1 LFFPLFSS
9 YPFLHFIITKDITL
23 VSTSNFLLFS
33 LSIYGSNPCYRKRFQ
48 KIIEKECTCKLQ
60 RIVKTGSMAL
70 SEKAM
75 GPGSKLTSFETNVFA
90 MESNTNTIP
99 CVCYGLG
106 TTKVDCTAHAFLLG
120 MFSFSHQFIK
130 TAKQNFKNTHTNF
143 FYPYIRIEFK

>member
-1 LFFPLFSS
+1 
-9 YPFLHFIITKDITL
+9 
-23 VSTSNFLLFS
+23 
-33 LSIYGSNPCYRKRFQ
+33 
-48 KIIEKECTCKLQ
+48 
-60 RIVKTGSMAL
+60 MAL

-120 MFSFSHQFIK
+120 MPWPSSCANVHGYVASFTSHMGQVSVRHSLLCEDVPFYIP
-130 TAKQNFKNTHTNF
+130 KNGLHLALASLS
-143 FYPYIRIEFK
+143 